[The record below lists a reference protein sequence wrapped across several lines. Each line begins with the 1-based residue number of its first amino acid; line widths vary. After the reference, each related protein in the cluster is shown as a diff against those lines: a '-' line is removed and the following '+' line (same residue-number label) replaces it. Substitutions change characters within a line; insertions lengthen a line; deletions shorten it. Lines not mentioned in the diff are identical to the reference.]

1 MKQAS
6 LKAMRVFD
14 LTILLADL
22 RYCNVQKPERKK
34 ESMI

>member
-6 LKAMRVFD
+6 LKAMRFFD
-14 LTILLADL
+14 LTILRADL
-22 RYCNVQKPERKK
+22 RYCNIQKSDRKK

>member
-6 LKAMRVFD
+6 LEAMGVFD
-14 LTILLADL
+14 LTILVADL
-22 RYCNVQKPERKK
+22 RYCNVQKSDRKK

>member
-22 RYCNVQKPERKK
+22 RYCNAQK
-34 ESMI
+34 SD

>member
-22 RYCNVQKPERKK
+22 RYCTVQKSDRKK

>member
-1 MKQAS
+1 MKQA
-6 LKAMRVFD
+6 LRKAMRVFD

-22 RYCNVQKPERKK
+22 RYCNVQKSDRKK

>member
-6 LKAMRVFD
+6 FKAMRVFD

-22 RYCNVQKPERKK
+22 RYCNVQKPDRKK